1 MHEEVFSISHQTL
14 HSRADV
20 GLSTSHLLPRN
31 YLAKT
36 SLSRQQLIFS
46 QELQLDLLKH
56 KNITWVAQSH
66 CVWELEYPYGPQI
79 SGATPT
85 CPRSDLQAI
94 SSSDKVWSLQPCK
107 RTDGNLLP
115 QKFLAFFWKAV
126 QPTPHQLAQRERAAW
141 RVGHYRKLSHMSPF
155 SNSNKLS
162 IFSRKVGNL
171 RVHVVP
177 RKEGHTAPDIFLTA
191 CLRWNCDENKEWFTH
206 HTLDFPVPKEEVKIP
221 PTFLIPTMCPGFPLQ
236 TNGLAVQS
244 AKHTILT
251 PCSASPAHP

>member
-66 CVWELEYPYGPQI
+66 RVWELEYPYGPQI

-107 RTDGNLLP
+107 HTDGNLLP

-126 QPTPHQLAQRERAAW
+126 QPIPHQLAQRERAAR

-171 RVHVVP
+171 WEHVVP

-206 HTLDFPVPKEEVKIP
+206 HTLDFPVPK
-221 PTFLIPTMCPGFPLQ
+221 
-236 TNGLAVQS
+236 
-244 AKHTILT
+244 
-251 PCSASPAHP
+251 